1 MMKRKSKYT
10 MTQNIAWMIGNA
22 WRICKSVL
30 TLCVLCA
37 AAAVAVNLTEL
48 FVAPQ
53 ILSKVEQA
61 APVAELIGTILL
73 FTVLLFL
80 AKGLKSYLALNTL
93 YGRVE
98 VRTGLINQVEYKNNT
113 TSYPNTLDPERI
125 KMYKG
130 ASHAMSG
137 NAEPS
142 EHIWET
148 LTLLL
153 GDIAGFVI
161 YLLLLV
167 RVEPVMMAVVMVT
180 TLVSYLVARRT
191 SSWNFAHREEEREY
205 TAKLSYIQKKSES
218 INLAK
223 DIRIFGLGGWLEEI
237 YDSTMRLYEGFIL
250 RRERVQLLGNLADVA
265 LSVAR
270 NGLAYWYLL
279 NMALDQGLSAS
290 EFLLYFSAIGGFANW
305 ITGILNDSMTLR
317 REALDLTSIREY
329 LEIEEPFCFAGGKQ
343 LPKAQGYELRLEN
356 VSFCYPKATK
366 NTIDHMNLTVHAG
379 EKLAIVGLNGAGK
392 TTLVKLLCGLLDPTE
407 GRVLLNGQD
416 IRQLDRREY
425 YRLFSAVF
433 QDFSVLSASV
443 AQNISQQAQGYDVEK
458 INRCIEQAG
467 LTEKISQLP
476 QGIETKVGREV
487 YEDGVLFS
495 GGQTQRLMLARA
507 LYKDGGILLLDEP
520 TAALDPIAENDIYL
534 KYDEMSKGKTSLFIS
549 HRLASTRF
557 CDRIIFL
564 ENGGI
569 CEEGTHEQLLQQG
582 GGYAKLFEIQS
593 RYYKEGKEF

>member
-1 MMKRKSKYT
+1 M
-10 MTQNIAWMIGNA
+10 
-22 WRICKSVL
+22 
-30 TLCVLCA
+30 
-37 AAAVAVNLTEL
+37 
-48 FVAPQ
+48 
-53 ILSKVEQA
+53 
-61 APVAELIGTILL
+61 
-73 FTVLLFL
+73 LLFL

-167 RVEPVMMAVVMVT
+167 RVEPVMMAGEIPDPEFWEGC
-180 TLVSYLVARRT
+180 TLEAELDE
-191 SSWNFAHREEEREY
+191 EEEREY

-343 LPKAQGYELRLEN
+343 LPKAHSYELRLEN

-593 RYYKEGKEF
+593 RYYKEGKVF

>member
-1 MMKRKSKYT
+1 MKTKSKYT
-10 MTQNIAWMIGNA
+10 MTKNIAWMIGNA
-22 WRICKSVL
+22 WRTCKSVL

-148 LTLLL
+148 MTLLL
-153 GDIAGFVI
+153 GDIAGFAI

-223 DIRIFGLGGWLEEI
+223 DIRI
-237 YDSTMRLYEGFIL
+237 
-250 RRERVQLLGNLADVA
+250 
-265 LSVAR
+265 
-270 NGLAYWYLL
+270 
-279 NMALDQGLSAS
+279 
-290 EFLLYFSAIGGFANW
+290 
-305 ITGILNDSMTLR
+305 
-317 REALDLTSIREY
+317 
-329 LEIEEPFCFAGGKQ
+329 
-343 LPKAQGYELRLEN
+343 
-356 VSFCYPKATK
+356 
-366 NTIDHMNLTVHAG
+366 
-379 EKLAIVGLNGAGK
+379 
-392 TTLVKLLCGLLDPTE
+392 
-407 GRVLLNGQD
+407 
-416 IRQLDRREY
+416 
-425 YRLFSAVF
+425 
-433 QDFSVLSASV
+433 
-443 AQNISQQAQGYDVEK
+443 
-458 INRCIEQAG
+458 
-467 LTEKISQLP
+467 
-476 QGIETKVGREV
+476 
-487 YEDGVLFS
+487 
-495 GGQTQRLMLARA
+495 
-507 LYKDGGILLLDEP
+507 
-520 TAALDPIAENDIYL
+520 
-534 KYDEMSKGKTSLFIS
+534 
-549 HRLASTRF
+549 
-557 CDRIIFL
+557 
-564 ENGGI
+564 
-569 CEEGTHEQLLQQG
+569 
-582 GGYAKLFEIQS
+582 
-593 RYYKEGKEF
+593 